1 MKEKEM
7 THMSAVQNLKPEKVF
22 HFFEEMNK
30 IPRGSDD
37 EQRISDFLVA
47 FAKERNLE
55 VIQEPCLNV
64 IIKKPATPGYEH
76 MPAVILQGHMD
87 MVCVKKEGSNHDF
100 SKDPVEMWVD
110 GDFLKAKETTL
121 GADNGIAVAM
131 SMAILDANDLQH
143 PAIEVLVTVAE
154 ETGMDGAGNLIP
166 ENIQGKTLIN
176 IDSEEEGVMLASCAG
191 GVNNIVTLPANYV
204 APKADAFVKLT
215 IKGLLGGHSGIEI
228 NKNRANAIKL
238 MGRVLKALEKH
249 GVEATDV
256 FGGEKMNA
264 ITKFCHAT
272 IGCAS
277 GQKEAVVATL
287 KEMEVM
293 FQNEFAAPDPG
304 IFFEISE
311 VATPEKVYAAQTL
324 KSLVNILRLLPN
336 GVQTMNH
343 SIAGLVESSNNI
355 GVLESKADAIVMNN
369 AVRSSVKS
377 LKSEINERIAML
389 AEMNGATS
397 VLVADYPEWAFQLNS
412 PIRDLMQKVHQ
423 ELYGKEMQVDAI
435 HAGLECGLLT
445 EKVGNIDMVSIG
457 PNLYDVHTP
466 EEKLSISSTERV
478 YTFLVEVLKQ
488 MK

>member
-1 MKEKEM
+1 
-7 THMSAVQNLKPEKVF
+7 MSMIHELKPEKVF
-22 HFFEEMNK
+22 KYFHEISQ

-37 EQRISDFLVA
+37 EKRISDYLVD
-47 FAKERNLE
+47 FAKKRNLE

-76 MPAVILQGHMD
+76 IPAVILQGHMD
-87 MVCVKKEGSNHDF
+87 MVCVKREGSNHDF
-100 SKDPVEMWVD
+100 SKDPVELWVD

-131 SMAILDANDLQH
+131 ALAIVDSDDLCH
-143 PAIEVLVTVAE
+143 PALEILVTVAE

-166 ENIQGKTLIN
+166 ENLSGKTLIN

-191 GVNNIVTLPANYV
+191 GVNNIVKLPV
-204 APKADAFVKLT
+204 AWTTASKETYKKLT

-238 MGRVLKALEKH
+238 MGRVLRALEAED
-249 GVEATDV
+249 VEVTAV
-256 FGGEKMNA
+256 NGGEKMNA

-272 IGCAS
+272 IGYNKSEEAAVCAVI
-277 GQKEAVVATL
+277 KN
-287 KEMEVM
+287 MESM
-293 FQNEFAAPDPG
+293 FQNEFAAADPG
-304 IFFEISE
+304 IFFECVDVE
-311 VATPEKVYAAQTL
+311 KPEQVYGAVTL
-324 KSLVNILRLLPN
+324 KQLVSILRLLPN

-343 SIAGLVESSNNI
+343 VISGLVESSNNI
-355 GVLESKADAIVMNN
+355 GVLTTEADMIVMNN

-377 LKSEINERIAML
+377 LKAEINERIKML

-397 VLVADYPEWAFQLNS
+397 SLVSDYPEWAFQLES
-412 PIRDLMQKVHQ
+412 PIRDLMQAVYMD
-423 ELYGKEMQVDAI
+423 LNGKEMHVDAI

-478 YTFLVEVLKQ
+478 YNFLVEVLKR

>member
-1 MKEKEM
+1 
-7 THMSAVQNLKPEKVF
+7 MSMIHELKPEKVF
-22 HFFEEMNK
+22 KYFNEISQ

-37 EQRISDFLVA
+37 EQRISDYLVN

-76 MPAVILQGHMD
+76 IPAVILQGHMD
-87 MVCVKKEGSNHDF
+87 MVCVKREGSNHDF
-100 SKDPVEMWVD
+100 SKDPVELWVD

-131 SMAILDANDLQH
+131 ALAIVDSSDLCH
-143 PAIEVLVTVAE
+143 PALEILVTVAE

-191 GVNNIVTLPANYV
+191 GVNNIIKLPVNWTGATKEVY
-204 APKADAFVKLT
+204 KKLT

-238 MGRVLKALEKH
+238 MGRVLRALE
-249 GVEATDV
+249 VEDV
-256 FGGEKMNA
+256 QVAAVNGGEKMNA
-264 ITKFCHAT
+264 ITKFCFAT
-272 IGCAS
+272 IGYN
-277 GQKEAVVATL
+277 KNEEAAVC
-287 KEMEVM
+287 KIIKDMEAM
-293 FQNEFAAPDPG
+293 FQNEFAAADPG
-304 IFFEISE
+304 IFFECVDAE
-311 VATPEKVYAAQTL
+311 KPEQVYSAVTL
-324 KSLVNILRLLPN
+324 KQLVSILRLLPN

-343 SIAGLVESSNNI
+343 VIAGLVESSNNI
-355 GVLESKADAIVMNN
+355 GVLTTEADQIVMNN

-377 LKSEINERIAML
+377 LKAEINERIKML

-397 VLVADYPEWAFQLNS
+397 SLMADYPEWAFQLES
-412 PIRDLMQKVHQ
+412 PIRDLMQAVYQ
-423 ELYGKEMQVDAI
+423 EMNGKEMHVDAI

-457 PNLYDVHTP
+457 PNLFDVHTP

-478 YTFLVEVLKQ
+478 YNFLVEVLKR

>member
-1 MKEKEM
+1 
-7 THMSAVQNLKPEKVF
+7 MSMINELKPQKVF
-22 HFFEEMNK
+22 KYFNEISQ

-37 EQRISDFLVA
+37 EKRISDYLTQFG
-47 FAKERNLE
+47 KERGLE
-55 VIQEPCLNV
+55 TIQEPCLNV

-76 MPAVILQGHMD
+76 IPAVILQGHMD

-100 SKDPVEMWVD
+100 SKDPVELWVD

-131 SMAILDANDLQH
+131 ALAILDSDDLQH
-143 PAIEVLVTVAE
+143 PALEVLVTVAE
-154 ETGMDGAGNLIP
+154 ETGMDGAGALMAEHIS
-166 ENIQGKTLIN
+166 GKTLIN

-191 GVNNIVTLPANYV
+191 GVNNIVTLPIEWA
-204 APKADAFVKLT
+204 ATTKTTFKKLT

-238 MGRVLKALEKH
+238 MARVLKALDSLN
-249 GVEATDV
+249 VEVTEV
-256 FGGEKMNA
+256 YGGEKMNA

-272 IGCAS
+272 IGAS
-277 GQKEAVVATL
+277 EADMPAVEAKI
-287 KEMEVM
+287 KEMEAI
-293 FQNEFAAPDPG
+293 FQNEFAAADPG
-304 IFFEISE
+304 IFFEIAS
-311 VATPEKVYAAQTL
+311 VEKPAKVFSAKTL
-324 KSLVNILRLLPN
+324 KAFVNFLRLLPN

-355 GVLESKADAIVMNN
+355 GVLETKEDVIKMNN

-377 LKSEINERIAML
+377 LKAEINERIQML
-389 AEMNGATS
+389 AEANGAVS
-397 VLVADYPEWAFQLNS
+397 ELVADYPEWAFQLES
-412 PIRDLMQKVHQ
+412 PIRDLMGVV
-423 ELYGKEMQVDAI
+423 YKEITGNEMHVDAI

-478 YTFLVEVLKQ
+478 YTFLVEVLKR